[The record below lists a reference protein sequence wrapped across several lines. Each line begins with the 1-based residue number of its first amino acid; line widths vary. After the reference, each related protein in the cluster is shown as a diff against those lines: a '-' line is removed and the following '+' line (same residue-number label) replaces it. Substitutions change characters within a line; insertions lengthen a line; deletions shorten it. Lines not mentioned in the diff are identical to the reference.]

1 MSTRTTR
8 TTRNTGVII
17 TMVLV
22 LTGWGLMGAVAPV
35 GNAQADQPKIVV
47 SINNGGGVRSGP
59 TAPST
64 FVTNESWLMTE
75 VWTYH
80 WNGGRGA
87 SPGQISIEDTVT
99 GKVFGPWPT
108 RGEPG
113 QGGVLNAYWVAR
125 PDMVLPAGSYRFVD
139 SDPSTWAQNAES
151 GGRGFAWI
159 YARPATA
166 ASAPTGTASPTGTAA
181 VVASM
186 DGVERGTCSKVSV
199 LWETY
204 SGAWTVTTKSKS
216 ALSANARILNEP
228 QQEARPRFTSPVVV
242 TRVETYHWNGG
253 LGDTAGTIELRRD
266 AGALFPPWPTQ
277 AVADT
282 KGNRN
287 VIWRADTGGVVAPA
301 GTYTLIDS
309 RRPTWSTN
317 KTAKLAG
324 IARVLGCKR
333 PAGASSG
340 AVPATTAPGR
350 VTPTS
355 VVGVR
360 SLPGGCTS
368 PRPISPFAGLTALP
382 MTAAGRYSV
391 YWGASGADGLQTPAT
406 WEVFGPFDLRSGSR
420 YKATLGANGGMQW
433 VENPAEVLG
442 AGAVGAG
449 FAVVHAAQD
458 RGASTATFWTVAVCS
473 GAVAA
478 AVDTPATSAAPA
490 TGCAAIPGVW
500 SWFTNGDVTFRA
512 DGTLTQGSLTGRW
525 TCTDGRVSVSWS
537 HGYYDTLTLSADG
550 RSLSGFGSTDSRA
563 TSGFSVSGRK
573 K

>member
-1 MSTRTTR
+1 
-8 TTRNTGVII
+8 
-17 TMVLV
+17 MVLV
-22 LTGWGLMGAVAPV
+22 LTGWGLVGAGSPASR
-35 GNAQADQPKIVV
+35 AQADQPKIVV
-47 SINNGGGVRSGP
+47 SINNVGGVGSGP

-64 FVTNESWLMTE
+64 FVTTEAWLMTE

-80 WNGGRGA
+80 WNSGRGA
-87 SPGQISIEDTVT
+87 PPGQISIEDTVT

-113 QGGVLNAYWVAR
+113 SGGVPNAYWVAR

-159 YARPATA
+159 YARPAPTPNTTA
-166 ASAPTGTASPTGTAA
+166 TGI
-181 VVASM
+181 VASM

-204 SGAWTVTTKSKS
+204 SGAWTVTTKSK
-216 ALSANARILNEP
+216 ATLPANARILNEP
-228 QQEARPRFTSPVVV
+228 QQEARPRFTSTVVV

-253 LGDTAGTIELRRD
+253 LGDGAGTIELRRD
-266 AGALFPPWPTQ
+266 AGAVFPPWPAQ
-277 AVADT
+277 AVTDT

-317 KTAKLAG
+317 KTARLAG

-333 PAGASSG
+333 TGSSSAGTT
-340 AVPATTAPGR
+340 PATTAPGR

-368 PRPISPFAGLTALP
+368 PRSISPYAGLTALP
-382 MTAAGRYSV
+382 MTPAGRYSV
-391 YWGASGADGLQTPAT
+391 YWGASGADGLATPAN

-433 VENPAEVLG
+433 VENPTEVLG
-442 AGAVGAG
+442 AGAVGAP

-458 RGASTATFWTVAVCS
+458 RGASSATFWTVAVCS
-473 GAVAA
+473 GTGTVAA
-478 AVDTPATSAAPA
+478 AVDTPATSAAPTSAAPTSAAPA

-550 RSLSGFGSTDSRA
+550 RSLSGFGSTDPRA
-563 TSGFSVSGRK
+563 TSGFSVTGRK